1 MNLISLVWSITVST
15 LVPPPNVDVMTNP
28 VVSGELIEGTYID
41 LVCNA
46 SIDEGVNTNIAVAAE
61 WSKDNTPI
69 FSLGGSAY
77 NISEVMELYGNYI
90 STVHI
95 AELEKSVS
103 DGDYKCSVSVI
114 PNVTTHVTGSNGSN
128 EITIAVR
135 GKIK

>member
-1 MNLISLVWSITVST
+1 
-15 LVPPPNVDVMTNP
+15 MTNP

-46 SIDEGVNTNIAVAAE
+46 SIDEGVNTDIAVAAE

-69 FSLGGSAY
+69 SSGSDY
-77 NISEVMELYGNYI
+77 NISEVMELSGNYI

-95 AELEKSVS
+95 VELEKSVS
-103 DGDYKCSVSVI
+103 DGVYKCSVSVI
-114 PNVTTHVTGSNGSN
+114 PNVTTYITGSNGSN

>member
-1 MNLISLVWSITVST
+1 MSQFF

-46 SIDEGVNTNIAVAAE
+46 SINGGVNTDIAVVAE

-69 FSLGGSAY
+69 SSGSDY
-77 NISEVMELYGNYI
+77 SISKVVELSGSYI
-90 STVHI
+90 STVRI
-95 AELEKSVS
+95 VELEKSVS
-103 DGDYKCSVSVI
+103 NGDHKCSVSVI
-114 PNVTTHVTGSNGSN
+114 PNVTTYVTGSNGSN